1 MNYQYYVIPI
11 IVVYGLASTVTCL
24 SDLLVANLAKV
35 NKSIFSCTS
44 VLVQYSTLQVRMHN
58 FKVLYIN

>member
-1 MNYQYYVIPI
+1 MNYQHYIISI

-35 NKSIFSCTS
+35 IFSCTS
-44 VLVQYSTLQVRMHN
+44 VLVQYSTLQVHMHN

>member
-1 MNYQYYVIPI
+1 MNYQHYVIPI
-11 IVVYGLASTVTCL
+11 IVVYGLASAVTC
-24 SDLLVANLAKV
+24 LLVANLDKV

-58 FKVLYIN
+58 FKCYI